1 MNRSS
6 LLTLPASSGQLIDL
20 SAPVAFK
27 EWALV
32 CDSMLAGETSLI
44 FRKGGI
50 AEGREGFRFQH
61 SAFFLFPTFFHA
73 QAGQVRGATALPAA
87 PADGCIRFPAFATV
101 EFTLWADDLRKL
113 EPLEPFHRLQPEVLE
128 QRFAYDDV
136 RGLHVAMVRIY
147 AVEPALEISDRPGF
161 GGCRSWVR
169 LPDLIESPT
178 FRPVL
183 SDTEHERRS
192 ALVRL
197 AVGG

>member
-1 MNRSS
+1 MNDSS
-6 LLTLPASSGQLIDL
+6 VLTSPASSGQLIDL

-32 CDSMLAGETSLI
+32 CDSMLAGETSLV

-73 QAGQVRGATALPAA
+73 QAGQVRGATALPTA
-87 PADGCIRFPAFATV
+87 PDGCIRFPAFATV
-101 EFTLWADDLRKL
+101 EFTHWVDDLRKL
-113 EPLEPFHRLQPEVLE
+113 EPLEPLHRLQPEVLE

-161 GGCRSWVR
+161 GGCRSWIR
-169 LPDLIESPT
+169 LPSLVESPT

-183 SDTEHERRS
+183 SDTEHQRRV
-192 ALVRL
+192 ALVKL
-197 AVGG
+197 AVGS

>member
-1 MNRSS
+1 MNDSS
-6 LLTLPASSGQLIDL
+6 LFTSPASASQLIDL
-20 SAPVAFK
+20 SAPIAFK

-61 SAFFLFPTFFHA
+61 SSFFLFRTFFHA
-73 QAGQVRGATALPAA
+73 QAGQVRGAAALPAA
-87 PADGCIRFPAFATV
+87 PADGVIRFPAFATV
-101 EFTLWADDLRKL
+101 DFTRWVDDLRKL
-113 EPLEPFHRLQPEVLE
+113 EPLESLHRLQPEVLE
-128 QRFAYDDV
+128 QRFAYDDA

-161 GGCRSWVR
+161 GGCRSWIR
-169 LPDLIESPT
+169 LPALIESPT

-183 SDTEHERRS
+183 GDTEHERRA

-197 AVGG
+197 AVNG